1 MNSINIGK
9 FIVNKLRN
17 SEELSSY
24 IDETDIAPIFMHED
38 RTLPYIVF
46 YRNKITPSFMKGG
59 AYEEDIDMFINI
71 YSEDYEE
78 SCEIASI
85 VCKLFNNIEDEEYG
99 VSLMRLVSSIELKC
113 FKIAC
118 SLHISIS
125 SLIKC
130 L

>member
-24 IDETDIAPIFMHED
+24 IDETDIAPIFMNED

-99 VSLMRLVSSIELKC
+99 VSLMRLVSVEEDFNLNSNSYQQTLN
-113 FKIAC
+113 FN
-118 SLHISIS
+118 
-125 SLIKC
+125 IKTN
-130 L
+130 